1 EARGQ
6 PDQGRHRLWR
16 GAADH
21 QPAGDAVVQRRRG
34 LEAVRHDPVRCARL
48 PDLALDDAAGWH
60 PDEPAG
66 WLLPACR
73 DHARRAGPAAAGP
86 CAVAVHGALRLP
98 GADPDGVPA
107 RPWLAGLRPLA
118 ALVLDR
124 RRDRSA
130 DGAWRGL
137 ATKSDAGVGRS
148 LIRIRP
154 EKNQPSVRLVFSIQ
168 GRKHKRHEWVV
179 ITLALKLFPARPR
192 N

>member
-1 EARGQ
+1 CRVLCCYA
-6 PDQGRHRLWR
+6 PGRHVGLL
-16 GAADH
+16 AF
-21 QPAGDAVVQRRRG
+21 PTRRSS
-34 LEAVRHDPVRCARL
+34 D
-48 PDLALDDAAGWH
+48 
-60 PDEPAG
+60 
-66 WLLPACR
+66 
-73 DHARRAGPAAAGP
+73 
-86 CAVAVHGALRLP
+86 LP

-107 RPWLAGLRPLA
+107 RPRLAGLRPLA

-192 N
+192 